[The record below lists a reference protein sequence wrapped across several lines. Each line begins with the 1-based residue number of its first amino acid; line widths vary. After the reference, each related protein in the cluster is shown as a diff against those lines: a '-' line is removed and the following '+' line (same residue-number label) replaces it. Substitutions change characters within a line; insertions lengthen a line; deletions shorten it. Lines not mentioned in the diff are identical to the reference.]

1 MRIVLL
7 TVFLLSLQ
15 AVQAWASAGYNIKVK
30 IEGYRERKLTLV
42 YYFGNQQYIKDTV
55 KMGTDGT
62 YTFSGATPLFP
73 GIYSIVMMPE
83 NLGIDILISEQEQQ
97 FSVFTKKSSP
107 FGDLKFIGS
116 KENELFQQYIHYVGE
131 NNPKLDTLRARYKRS
146 AEGSKK
152 EQLKQEL
159 LKLDSTTQRYTR
171 QFINENR
178 SSYAALVIKSSLPLR
193 YPTFTGT
200 DEEKILKTW
209 YYARK
214 HCFDNIPLQEFR
226 LLRTPHYYQAIT
238 TYVNE
243 LLFQHPDS
251 LKIGID
257 YVLNQLR
264 PNKEAF
270 EYYAIALLRQY
281 LQPKVMGM
289 DAVFV
294 HLVETYVQSGQV
306 KLASPEQQ
314 TKLVQMAQKLKPLLM
329 GKVAPDI
336 NLKDRAGKA
345 LSLHSIEA
353 EYTMLVIWAYDCG
366 HCKHSAPYW
375 KSFAEKFKNK
385 GVKIVALCHVPEN
398 EVPACWKY
406 VDEQGLGSWL
416 HVYDPKLAYI
426 KTYNVEST
434 PQVYL
439 MDRNKVIIGKQIVAE
454 KMEEVVDQIIQLRQK
469 SKL

>member
-1 MRIVLL
+1 MKIVLL

-15 AVQAWASAGYNIKVK
+15 AAQAWATAGYNIKVK
-30 IEGYRERKLTLV
+30 IEGYRERKLTLT

-55 KMGTDGT
+55 KMSADGT
-62 YTFSGATPLFP
+62 YTFSGEKALYP
-73 GIYSIVMMPE
+73 GIYSIVLMPE
-83 NLGIDILISEQEQQ
+83 NVGIDILISEQEQQ
-97 FSVFTKKSSP
+97 FSVSTKKTSL
-107 FGDLKFIGS
+107 FADLKFTGS
-116 KENELFQQYIHYVGE
+116 KENELFQRYIRYVGE
-131 NNPKLDTLRARYKRS
+131 NNPKLDTLRAQYKRA
-146 AEGSKK
+146 AEGPKK
-152 EQLKQEL
+152 EQLKQDL
-159 LKLDSTTQRYTR
+159 LKLDSLTQSFTR
-171 QFINENR
+171 KFISENR
-178 SSYAALVIKSSLPLR
+178 TTYAALVINSSLPIR
-193 YPTFTGT
+193 YPIFTGT

-243 LLFQHPDS
+243 LLYQHPDS

-257 YVLNQLR
+257 AVLNKLR

-270 EYYAIALLRQY
+270 EYYTVLFLRQY

-294 HLVETYVQSGQV
+294 HLVENYLENGQV
-306 KLASPEQQ
+306 KLASVEQQ
-314 TKLVQMAQKLKPLLM
+314 NKLIQMAQKQKPLLI

-336 NLKDRAGKA
+336 ALKDRQGKA
-345 LSLHSIEA
+345 VNLHSIDA

-375 KSFAEKFKNK
+375 KSFYDKFKSK
-385 GVKIVALCHVPEN
+385 GVKLVALCHVPEN
-398 EVPACWKY
+398 ETPACWKY

-454 KMEEVVDQIIQLRQK
+454 KMEEVVDQIIKLRQNGK
-469 SKL
+469 Q